1 MCLTLHNQLTL
12 LQDLLNEQINYKS
25 VSIDE
30 YTQIKK
36 VIQKLMKNK
45 MLNPELQQI
54 LPEIYHFGIKGEL
67 VSSIKEHVKNYDT
80 KLPIWLQIIERSK
93 ITIHYINNKKIQ

>member
-12 LQDLLNEQINYKS
+12 LQDLLTEQLTNQVVS
-25 VSIDE
+25 VEE

-36 VIQKLMKNK
+36 VIQKLMISKL
-45 MLNPELQQI
+45 LNSELQQI

-67 VSSIKEHVKNYDT
+67 TSSINDHVNSYER
-80 KLPIWLQIIERSK
+80 KLIVWLQMIEYTK
-93 ITIHYINNKKIQ
+93 TLLPYIDDKKIQ